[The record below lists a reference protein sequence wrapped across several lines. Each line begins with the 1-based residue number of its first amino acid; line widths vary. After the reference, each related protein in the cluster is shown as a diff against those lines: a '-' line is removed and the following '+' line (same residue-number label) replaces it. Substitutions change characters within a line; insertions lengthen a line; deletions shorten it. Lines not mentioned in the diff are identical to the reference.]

1 MAEFEI
7 LTEENT
13 RFVRAVLRNET
24 IRAEAGA
31 LAYMR
36 GDIKMKAPMPGP
48 RAFLR
53 ASLSDEAVI
62 RPSYTGTGE
71 VFLESSLGGFFA
83 FEVHENPWILERG
96 AYWASEA
103 SVDLGV
109 HRETVLNSFWTGE
122 GFIDFQTKISGHGKV
137 VLNARGPV
145 QEIELGDEEI
155 AVEGRLVI
163 ARTSR
168 VKYSVRRPSRSRV
181 SSWLSRER
189 LLRVYRGP
197 GRILLSATPFW
208 GQFLLEAMRK
218 GETSSSAAI

>member
-1 MAEFEI
+1 M
-7 LTEENT
+7 
-13 RFVRAVLRNET
+13 

-36 GDIKMKAPMPGP
+36 GNVTMRARIPGP
-48 RAFLR
+48 RTFLR
-53 ASLSDEAVI
+53 ASLSDEAVV
-62 RPSYTGTGE
+62 RPTFTGTGE
-71 VFLESSLGGFFA
+71 VFLELSLGGFYA
-83 FEVHENPWILERG
+83 FEIHEKPWILERG

-109 HRETVLNSFWTGE
+109 HREKAWNSFWTGD
-122 GFIDFQTKISGHGKV
+122 GFIDFRTQISGHGKV

-145 QEIELGDEEI
+145 EEIELGDEEI

-163 ARTSR
+163 ARSSR
-168 VKYSVRRPSRSRV
+168 VKYSVRRPSRSRL
-181 SSWLSRER
+181 SSWLSGEN

-208 GQFLLEAMRK
+208 SQLLLDTTRK
-218 GETSSSAAI
+218 VGR